1 MTTRSEATT
10 AARPLDRNVMRLAA
24 LFVQPDGCYAGL
36 PENRCACF
44 VVGVQ
49 SLNATQRPQSSE
61 GISGRLSSSKP
72 RESAFANR
80 SVAEGQPRE
89 SVRAISEMGEGK
101 SGQVRRE
108 KTCVAGEKQRE
119 APENTTRVA
128 GARRVQ
134 PAQKRARRPRSPAT
148 QEVWIDRG
156 NVCRT
161 LDFSRR
167 MLRDLRT
174 ARPRNE
180 EFVKALRRSLPRN
193 RASARVALP
202 CVQHHAWK
210 RQGCGSRIACWG
222 GLY

>member
-1 MTTRSEATT
+1 MTNRTGT
-10 AARPLDRNVMRLAA
+10 AAFPPSLLNDGLCIAA
-24 LFVQPDGCYAGL
+24 LFVQPDGCYTGL
-36 PENRCACF
+36 PEDRCACF

-49 SLNATQRPQSSE
+49 SLNATQRPKSSE

-89 SVRAISEMGEGK
+89 SGRAISKMGEGK
-101 SGQVRRE
+101 PGQARRE
-108 KTCVAGEKQRE
+108 KTCVAGGKPRE
-119 APENTTRVA
+119 APANAARVA
-128 GARRVQ
+128 GARWVQ
-134 PAQKRARRPRSPAT
+134 PAQKRAWRPCSTAT

-156 NVCRT
+156 SVCGASE
-161 LDFSRR
+161 FSRR

-180 EFVKALRRSLPRN
+180 ELIQAIRRSLPRN
-193 RASARVALP
+193 RFGSWVALP

-210 RQGCGSRIACWG
+210 RQGHGNSITCGG
-222 GLY
+222 GLS